1 MIKFSPSILTADFV
15 HLGDAITE
23 LDNAKTDMFHL
34 DVMDGLFV
42 PNISIGI
49 PVVDSIRK
57 ATDTILDVHLM
68 IDRPHRYIEQF
79 AKAGA
84 DIIGFHIEAGSDID
98 ETIDLIHSFGKK
110 TCLTIKP
117 KTPAD
122 AVFPYLEK
130 LDMVLVMSV
139 EPGFGGQAFMPE
151 SLPKITAI
159 REKANELGLNIDI
172 EVDGGINLE
181 TAPKAVQAGA
191 NVLVTGNVLFSA
203 EDKTK
208 RLQELRE
215 IVK

>member
-1 MIKFSPSILTADFV
+1 MVKFSPSILTADFV
-15 HLGDAITE
+15 HLGDAIEE
-23 LDNAKTDMFHL
+23 LDNAGTDMFHL
-34 DVMDGLFV
+34 DVMDGIFV

-84 DIIGFHIEAGSDID
+84 DIIGFHIEAGSEIR

-110 TCLTIKP
+110 ACLTIKP
-117 KTPAD
+117 KTPAKE
-122 AVFPYLEK
+122 VFPYLSE

-139 EPGFGGQAFMPE
+139 EPGFGGQKFMPD
-151 SLPKITAI
+151 SLPKIKAI
-159 REKANELGLNIDI
+159 REKSNELGLNIDI

-181 TAPKAVQAGA
+181 TAPLAVEAGA

-203 EDKTK
+203 DNKTK

-215 IVK
+215 TVE